1 MRQNG
6 FTLIELL
13 VVVAIIG
20 ILAAVS
26 VVAYSGYTSGAKVS
40 AAKSNFATVVKYIA
54 SETKKCEIGIDPVFD
69 GNLTCSNLRNHDNIR
84 TATYNAL
91 NNKLKNSINSSSIF
105 SIGTSG
111 AVTANQ
117 NIGII
122 IVTSGSNRTINIAM
136 CFKENCSDSSNRL
149 ESILTID

>member
-1 MRQNG
+1 MCNKG

-20 ILAAVS
+20 ILAAVGI
-26 VVAYSGYTSGAKVS
+26 VAYSGYTSGAKVS
-40 AAKSNFATVVKYIA
+40 AAKCNFATVVKYIA

-91 NNKLKNSINSSSIF
+91 NDKLKNPINSSSIF

-111 AVTANQ
+111 DAKANQ
-117 NIGII
+117 NIGIV
-122 IVTSGSNRTINIAM
+122 IVTSGSNRTINVAM
-136 CFKENCSDSSNRL
+136 CFKENCSDNSNRS